1 MVIFL
6 VIKIAVEG
14 DGNGYYSVIV
24 CWRMMTMAETNSCP
38 DPGVVTRE
46 LNMLTSP
53 EDE

>member
-6 VIKIAVEG
+6 VIKIAVE
-14 DGNGYYSVIV
+14 DHGNGYYSVIV
-24 CWRMMTMAETNSCP
+24 FWRMAMAETNSCH

>member
-24 CWRMMTMAETNSCP
+24 CWRMTMAETNS
-38 DPGVVTRE
+38 
-46 LNMLTSP
+46 
-53 EDE
+53 